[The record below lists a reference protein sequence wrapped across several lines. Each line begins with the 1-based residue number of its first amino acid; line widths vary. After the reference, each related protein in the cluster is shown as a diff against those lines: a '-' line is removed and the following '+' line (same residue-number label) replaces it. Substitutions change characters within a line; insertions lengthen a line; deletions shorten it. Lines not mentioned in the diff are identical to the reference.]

1 MMMRLHLFDGDG
13 LKTYRLVHESVPAPT
28 GDGIVGGMG
37 EAGFKDVY
45 NKLFGGNLPV
55 EYTGHVKIFEHVK
68 GAHITGKAP
77 VNATVSISLKVK
89 TNQGREYSYS
99 QKTVSNGE
107 FELIVPYSTEGPISG
122 ETNFDTEPIGKYI
135 LATGNISREVSVN
148 ERMVIDG
155 GTEKFD
161 LV

>member
-1 MMMRLHLFDGDG
+1 
-13 LKTYRLVHESVPAPT
+13 
-28 GDGIVGGMG
+28 VGFG

-55 EYTGHVKIFEHVK
+55 EYTGRVKIFEHVK

-77 VNATVSISLKVK
+77 VNATVSISLNIK
-89 TNQGREYSYS
+89 TNQNRNYTYS

-107 FELIVPYSTEGPISG
+107 FKLIVPYSTEGPISG
-122 ETNFDTEPIGKYI
+122 ETNFDTEPIGKYM
-135 LATGNISREVSVN
+135 LTTGNISREVSVN